1 MNGGVRMNAQ
11 VSDWSTDRLAAWV
24 AALRYE
30 DLPTDV
36 VAMAEDCILDAIGC
50 ALAGLDENGARA
62 TADMAAATF
71 AGDDARVWFRDQR
84 LNALGA
90 AYANAA
96 AVSALDI
103 DDGHRL
109 AMGHPGAAV
118 VPAAL
123 ALAEARGAS
132 GQEVITAIVAG
143 YEIAVRLGHA
153 EIKKPYHTGNWTG
166 FGAAVTAAKL
176 MGIDAAT
183 ISQALAITAYHSPR
197 LHDLTQSKFMGAD
210 VKESIPWSVVTGIS
224 ATELATRGFT
234 GCRDALDLEGR
245 FDPAVTLDGLGDG
258 FRIMGT
264 YFKNYSVCRWAHTS
278 IQGLADIMREHNLTP
293 EDIESV
299 NVDTFGQAAAL
310 NNSADPDNIISAQY
324 SLPFTMAAAAVLGED
339 AVSPLTEDVIGHP
352 DVVRVAQRITINY
365 DPEMDRHLPLRAP
378 GRVHVV
384 TTDGVFEKTVITAWG
399 DAGGET
405 GREDYRAKFMGLMGK
420 RVSAAQVAG
429 VIAGTDTLRDGE
441 PQTLLDGL
449 TSSNLQPARRAG

>member
-1 MNGGVRMNAQ
+1 MNAHL
-11 VSDWSTDRLAAWV
+11 SDWSTDRLASWA
-24 AALRYE
+24 AALKYE
-30 DLPTDV
+30 DLSAGV

-62 TADMAAATF
+62 TADMAAAIF
-71 AGDDARVWFRDQR
+71 AGDAARVWFRDTR
-84 LNALGA
+84 LNAIGA

-109 AMGHPGAAV
+109 AMGHPGAAII
-118 VPAAL
+118 PTAI

-132 GQEVITAIVAG
+132 GKDVITAIVAG

-153 EIKKPYHTGNWTG
+153 EIRKPYHTGNWTG
-166 FGAAVTAAKL
+166 FGAAVAAAKL
-176 MGIDAAT
+176 MGLDAARM
-183 ISQALAITAYHSPR
+183 SQALAITAYHSPR
-197 LHDLTQSKFMGAD
+197 LTDLTQSKFMGAD

-224 ATELATRGFT
+224 AAELAARGFT

-245 FDPAVTLDGLGDG
+245 FDPAVILDGLGDG

-278 IQGLADIMREHNLTP
+278 IQGLAEIMREQALTP
-293 EDIESV
+293 ADIESV

-310 NNSADPDNIISAQY
+310 NNSPDPDNIIGAQY

-339 AVSPLTEDVIGHP
+339 AVSPLTEDVIGNP
-352 DVVRVAQRITINY
+352 DVVRLAKRITVNY
-365 DPEMDRHLPLRAP
+365 DRDMDKHLPLRAP

-384 TTDGVFEKTVITAWG
+384 TADGHFEKTVITAWG
-399 DAGGET
+399 DARGDT
-405 GREDYRAKFMGLMGK
+405 GRNDYRAKFMRLMGK
-420 RVSAAQVAG
+420 RATGAQVAG
-429 VIAGTDTLRDGE
+429 VIAGVDKLRDGDLGM
-441 PQTLLDGL
+441 LLGGL
-449 TSSNLQPARRAG
+449 IPPAHQPKRRAG

>member
-1 MNGGVRMNAQ
+1 MNAHL
-11 VSDWSTDRLAAWV
+11 SDWSTDRLASWA
-24 AALRYE
+24 AALKYE
-30 DLPTDV
+30 DLSAGV

-62 TADMAAATF
+62 TADMAAAIF
-71 AGDDARVWFRDQR
+71 AGDAARVWFRDTR
-84 LNALGA
+84 LNAIGA

-109 AMGHPGAAV
+109 AMGHPGAAII
-118 VPAAL
+118 PTAI

-132 GQEVITAIVAG
+132 GKDVITAIVAG

-153 EIKKPYHTGNWTG
+153 EIRKPYHTGNWTG
-166 FGAAVTAAKL
+166 FGAAVAAAKL
-176 MGIDAAT
+176 MGLDAARM
-183 ISQALAITAYHSPR
+183 SQALAITAYHSPR
-197 LHDLTQSKFMGAD
+197 LTDLTQSKFMGAD

-224 ATELATRGFT
+224 AAELAARGFT

-245 FDPAVTLDGLGDG
+245 FDPAVILDGLGDG

-278 IQGLADIMREHNLTP
+278 IQGLAEIMREQALTP
-293 EDIESV
+293 ADIESV

-310 NNSADPDNIISAQY
+310 NNSPDPDNIIGAQY

-339 AVSPLTEDVIGHP
+339 AVSPLTEDVIGNP
-352 DVVRVAQRITINY
+352 DVVRLAKRITVNY
-365 DPEMDRHLPLRAP
+365 DRDMDKHLPLRAP

-384 TTDGVFEKTVITAWG
+384 TADGHFEKTVITAWG
-399 DAGGET
+399 DAGGDT
-405 GREDYRAKFMGLMGK
+405 GRNDYRAKFMRLMGK
-420 RVSAAQVAG
+420 RATGAQVAG
-429 VIAGTDTLRDGE
+429 VIAGVDKLRDGDLGM
-441 PQTLLDGL
+441 LLGGL
-449 TSSNLQPARRAG
+449 IPPAHQPKRRAG